1 MRRNGLLGNG
11 LYQFAELE
19 CVAVLELG
27 RREEACIQQADAR
40 AEHADAET
48 LLLKVVEK
56 LLERDVFD
64 LESVPNLVQ
73 LDLAIRPLKFNL
85 GTSNGLAESKEWQS
99 QVDEAVLVL
108 LDIILAVNDL
118 VELKDN
124 QARNEGRCRGDGGD
138 DLARDKLGLVS
149 VSRLDLVVLRSQVAA
164 GSDEVNVVVGVVILF
179 EFDRLQLEARKSACR
194 RKAGREVCE
203 LIRVIKAAGVGI
215 LGMELALLRY
225 YILGL

>member
-11 LYQFAELE
+11 LYQLAELE

-40 AEHADAET
+40 AEHADAKA

-56 LLERDVFD
+56 LLERNVFD
-64 LESVPNLVQ
+64 LEPVPNLVQ
-73 LDLAIRPLKFNL
+73 LDLAIRALVFNL

-108 LDIILAVNDL
+108 LNIILAVNDL
-118 VELKDN
+118 VEFQNN
-124 QARNEGRCRGDGGD
+124 QASNEGRCRGDGGD
-138 DLARDKLGLVS
+138 DLARNKLGLVS
-149 VSRLDLVVLRSQVAA
+149 VSRLNLVVLGPQVTA
-164 GSDEVNVVVGVVILF
+164 GSDEVNVVVGVVVLF
-179 EFDRLQLEARKSACR
+179 ELDRLQLEARKSACR
-194 RKAGREVCE
+194 WEAGREGCE

-215 LGMELALLRY
+215 LKY
-225 YILGL
+225 S